1 MIKSLIEK
9 YIIQIL
15 LITTVFVLVGGFLGF
30 QSISKL
36 KGKIDEIKEL
46 ILSPDSKYNDLKL
59 PEQSK

>member
-1 MIKSLIEK
+1 MIKGLIEK

-15 LITTVFVLVGGFLGF
+15 LATTLILVVGGFLGF

-46 ILSPDSKYNDLKL
+46 ILSPDREYNGLKL